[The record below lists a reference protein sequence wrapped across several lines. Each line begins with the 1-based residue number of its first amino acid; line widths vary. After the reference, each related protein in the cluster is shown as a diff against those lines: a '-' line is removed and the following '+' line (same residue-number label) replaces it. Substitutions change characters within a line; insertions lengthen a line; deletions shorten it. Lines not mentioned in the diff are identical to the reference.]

1 MNKNKINLP
10 RLANDKIS
18 SYVNDTLRKCNSDNL
33 KRSLQVSKMGGK
45 SRRAVCDQHW
55 LQRAPGKG
63 CGMFCF
69 LCPHWYVYIW
79 VIYIFELL
87 YIFEL
92 IYILELLPSLSHS
105 CWKLQYLSV
114 FWDSVW
120 LVGYNIW
127 SKKGTKILV
136 PWSRKTTRVR
146 LGRGHP
152 FFYGIHREKMK
163 NKLIFLRKI

>member
-10 RLANDKIS
+10 RSANDKIS

-63 CGMFCF
+63 YGMFCF

-87 YIFEL
+87 YIFEP

-114 FWDSVW
+114 FWDCLASRLQYLEQKGNKNISS
-120 LVGYNIW
+120 LVKENHPCEAGSW
-127 SKKGTKILV
+127 S
-136 PWSRKTTRVR
+136 P
-146 LGRGHP
+146 
-152 FFYGIHREKMK
+152 
-163 NKLIFLRKI
+163 IFLWNS